1 MPQGHAKVVREMV
14 VPVLREHKIVA
25 ILGIG
30 NKKRDYVEK
39 DVQIVSELADM
50 AWDIVLR
57 KRAEEELMRL
67 ISAVEQSAES
77 IVITDINGT
86 IQYVNPT
93 FERVTGYPIQEAV
106 GQNPRILKSDK
117 QDEDFYRQMWKTL
130 LSGNHWT
137 GRLVNKKKDKTLFTE
152 EASISPVFDKSEKI
166 INFVA
171 VKRDIT
177 KEIQLEN
184 QLRQAQKME
193 SIGTLAGGIAHDFNN
208 ILSAILGYS
217 DLIKMEQP
225 EGSEIYDD
233 ATQIEQASHRARDL
247 VTQILTFC
255 RMKETEFEP
264 IRIDIIIKEALKL
277 LRSSIPTTIEIKS
290 RIENIRELVLA
301 DSTQIHQI
309 IMNLCTNACHA
320 MEDKGGILKV
330 NLSVKK
336 ANHVYGLDTT
346 KMEEKKFLKLVV
358 KDTGYGISE
367 EIIEN
372 IFDPYFTTKDLG
384 EGTGLGLSVVQG
396 IVKSYGGDI
405 AVTSSPGEGTEFTI
419 HFPVTEMEKK
429 KKTVTESD
437 SIEGGNEKILL
448 IDDEPNILKIGK
460 KMLERIGYQVT
471 MENDSEKALEKIQSN
486 PGNFDL
492 IITDMTMP
500 RMDGATLARKVLE
513 DYPELPIILCTGY
526 SDRIIKEK
534 IKDIGIKALINKPMS
549 FPVIAGEIRQILNS
563 TEE

>member
-549 FPVIAGEIRQILNS
+549 FPVIAGEIRQI
-563 TEE
+563 